1 MSQAQPPPVPAA
13 EVPAPL
19 KEPKRKRGESQRLSS
34 ADRAVVIAMVAVP
47 TIFVIGLVWVPAIGT
62 VVLSFANWGGIGG
75 FDTIQWIGTKNY
87 EDIVN
92 IYPPFWPAI
101 RNNVIWLLFLVIG
114 PTVLGI
120 LLAVIIDRELKGSRF
135 YQTAFFMP
143 VVLSLALIGFIWQ
156 LFYSRD
162 QGLINAVFGTEV
174 DWYGDPDI
182 NLWAVLVATGWRHTG
197 YIMLIYLAGLKGV
210 DGTLREA
217 AAIDGA
223 GEIKTFFRVVLPVM
237 RPINLIVVV
246 IVVIESL
253 RAFDIVWIVN
263 QGRNGLEL
271 IGALLAANV
280 IGEAS
285 RIGFGSA
292 LGVIMMVI
300 SSVFITIYLR
310 VVMKD
315 EQS

>member
-1 MSQAQPPPVPAA
+1 MSQAQPVAA
-13 EVPAPL
+13 AVEKDHGPR
-19 KEPKRKRGESQRLSS
+19 PKRKRGEKQRLSS
-34 ADRAVVIAMVAVP
+34 RDRAVVVTMVAIP
-47 TIFVIGLVWVPAIGT
+47 TIFVIGLVWIPAIGS
-62 VVLSFANWGGIGG
+62 VILSFANWGGIGG
-75 FDTIQWIGTKNY
+75 FDTIQWIGLKNY

-101 RNNVIWLLFLVIG
+101 RHNIIWLVFLILG
-114 PTVLGI
+114 PTMLGI
-120 LLAVIIDRELKGSRF
+120 LLAVILDRELRGSRF

-156 LFYSRD
+156 LFYSQQ
-162 QGLINAVFGTEV
+162 QGLLNDVLGTNV

-223 GEIKTFFRVVLPVM
+223 GEVKTFFQVVLPVM

-253 RAFDIVWIVN
+253 RAFDIVWVVN
-263 QGRNGLEL
+263 QGRNGLE
-271 IGALLAANV
+271 IIAALVTSNV
-280 IGEAS
+280 VGEAS

-292 LGVIMMVI
+292 LAVIMMAI